1 MSAPSS
7 TTTRVS
13 PILRRGIARGS
24 ALGVGLLVA
33 AGVLAPAALADDE
46 ASAETLPE
54 ADLETG
60 EIQLAPINVD
70 PVEGNEDADRSL
82 IPDFGVSKNFGVQL
96 AADPIPD
103 DLDLSGAVFDVLDLD
118 GNVQGSC
125 ETDVD
130 GLCTVMSDFW
140 VGSEYAP
147 AGDEIVLPVGTYTL
161 VQDATHP
168 VPGLVP
174 TDAVTTFSICFPF
187 EPGCGWSVEWD
198 VMNESLFRTEVV
210 VTVRD
215 GGPGRDDAPVA
226 GAGYTLAGPD
236 YRHTEVPPFEILQ
249 AGDPGV
255 EIPWFEIPPIEVPEG
270 EVPEGEVPE
279 GEISE
284 GEISEGDVVDTDV
297 AAAVEATDEEGPAD
311 ADAGDGEAGEEPVL
325 DEPVVSGADGVLT
338 YSGFFIEG
346 DYTLTPEVTPSGY
359 VSSGVVPFTI
369 ERSEP
374 GTVAPWDVTV
384 HLQPENS
391 EGTGGDGTVGDGTDG
406 SGTGSSGTTPPG
418 VTVPT
423 SSGPGAASPAA
434 PVDRAPGR
442 NRQPAVDIPAEP
454 SAAEAAPPSSSSPAP
469 ASWRPGDR
477 AAGVVAGPGAA
488 ATPKIQEASDTKLL
502 EAGLVGFGILFI
514 AVVVIATAVVR
525 RRARRFG

>member
-13 PILRRGIARGS
+13 PVVRRSIARGS

-33 AGVLAPAALADDE
+33 AGALAPAALADDE
-46 ASAETLPE
+46 ATAETLPE
-54 ADLETG
+54 ADLAAG
-60 EIQLAPINVD
+60 EIQLAPMNVD

-82 IPDFGVSKNFGVQL
+82 TPDFGVSKNFDVQL
-96 AADPIPD
+96 TADPIPD

-118 GNVQGSC
+118 GNFQGSC

-130 GLCTVMSDFW
+130 GLCTVMSDLW

-147 AGDEIVLPVGTYTL
+147 AGDEIVLPFGTYTL
-161 VQDATHP
+161 VQDAAYP

-174 TDAVTTFSICFPF
+174 TDAVTTFSICSPID
-187 EPGCGWSVEWD
+187 PGCGWRMEWD
-198 VMNESLFRTEVV
+198 VKNDSLFRTEVV

-215 GGPGRDDAPVA
+215 GGSGRDDAPVA
-226 GAGYTLAGPD
+226 GVGYTLAGPD
-236 YRHTEVPPFEILQ
+236 YRHAEVPPFEILQ
-249 AGDPGV
+249 AGDPSV
-255 EIPWFEIPPIEVPEG
+255 EIPRIEIPRIEVPK
-270 EVPEGEVPE
+270 
-279 GEISE
+279 GEIP
-284 GEISEGDVVDTDV
+284 EGDVDDTDV

-311 ADAGDGEAGEEPVL
+311 ADTGDRETGEEPVL

-369 ERSEP
+369 ERSES

-406 SGTGSSGTTPPG
+406 SGTGGSGTTPPG

-434 PVDRAPGR
+434 PVNPAPGR

-469 ASWRPGDR
+469 ASWRPVGKPAD
-477 AAGVVAGPGAA
+477 AGIGPAV
-488 ATPKIQEASDTKLL
+488 ATPQIQEASNPTLFK
-502 EAGLVGFGILFI
+502 AGLVGFGILFI
-514 AVVVIATAVVR
+514 AIVVIATGFVR
-525 RRARRFG
+525 RRARHHG